1 MIVSTSVY
9 VAHPDLAL
17 SPTIRA
23 LPDAEIGVVSDT
35 GTDPVHDGHVFWV
48 EAPDF
53 TAFEEALAA
62 DHTVASFTSVTESD
76 PRRTYR
82 IEYTDAATLIT
93 PPVSAAGGLVLE
105 SRSHRDGWKLRLELQ
120 DHETMEELSAFAD
133 RNGIRFTVLELRQT
147 EDPAEESAFGLTEPQ
162 IEALVNAYRNG
173 YYDDPRE
180 ITLEGLSELLGI
192 SRTAVSGRLRRGSA
206 RLIEEVLVDDEPLD
220 EE

>member
-1 MIVSTSVY
+1 MIISTSVY
-9 VAHPDLAL
+9 VAHSDLAL

-35 GTDPVHDGHVFWV
+35 GTDPVHAGHVFWV
-48 EAPDF
+48 DAPNF
-53 TAFEEALAA
+53 AAFEQALAA
-62 DHTVASFTSVTESD
+62 DHTVASCTSVTESG
-76 PRRTYR
+76 PRHTYR

-105 SRSHRDGWKLRLELQ
+105 SRSHREGWKLRLELQ

-133 RNGIRFTVLELRQT
+133 RNGIRFDVLELRQT
-147 EDPAEESAFGLTEPQ
+147 EDAADVSTFGLTEPQ

-206 RLIEEVLVDDEPLD
+206 RLIEDVLID
-220 EE
+220 EESVEE